1 MRVRICA
8 AATLSLLPV
17 FSATA
22 QQQPPPADPLTVTV
36 RDEDVGRFEELW
48 KRTGGKPTAAQ
59 IDADYIEPGSLGLKI
74 FTPHRIIDGRNMAGK
89 IAEHRDWYERALTTC
104 RPWIEQH
111 NAELR
116 SIYLGLHGLL
126 PEKPLPQIYM
136 VIGGA
141 NSGGTAVPGAQVLGL
156 EILCRDGPTPE
167 KFAQGLRTF
176 FAHETTHTFQG
187 DINANRAALAEPL
200 LAQILAEGGADYVA
214 SLVTG
219 ASPSVARDSYG
230 AAHEREIWKQFQAD
244 RLIANRNFDPK
255 TGYSGPGKAAFGHW
269 LYNGGG
275 SAKLPGWE
283 PDMGYWLGMQIAKA
297 YVARSADPHAAVR
310 EVLAMEDPA
319 EILRKSRYG
328 DDLR

>member
-1 MRVRICA
+1 MRVLVFA
-8 AATLSLLPV
+8 AVTLTVAPISL
-17 FSATA
+17 AEA

-36 RDEDVGRFEELW
+36 KDDDVRRFEELW
-48 KRTGGKPTAAQ
+48 RKTAGNPTAAQ
-59 IDADYIEPGSLGLKI
+59 IDADYIQPGSLGVKI
-74 FTPHRIIDGRNMAGK
+74 FTPHRIVDGRNMAEQ
-89 IAEHRDWYERALTTC
+89 ITEHRRWYEQALTTC

-141 NSGGTAVPGAQVLGL
+141 NSGGTAAPGAQVLGL

-187 DINANRAALAEPL
+187 DLSSNKAALAEPL
-200 LAQILAEGGADYVA
+200 LSRILAEGGADYVA
-214 SLVTG
+214 SIVTG
-219 ASPSVARDSYG
+219 TSPSVARDTYG
-230 AAHEREIWKQFQAD
+230 FAHEAEIWAQFMKD
-244 RLIANRNFDPK
+244 RQIANKNFDARK
-255 TGYSGPGKAAFGHW
+255 GFAGPGLAAFQHW
-269 LYNGGG
+269 LYNGRTGG
-275 SAKLPGWE
+275 LPGWE
-283 PDMGYWLGMQIAKA
+283 SDMGYWLGMQIAKA
-297 YVARSADPHAAVR
+297 YVAHSADPHAAVR
-310 EVLAMEDPA
+310 EVLAMQDPA

-328 DDLR
+328 QDLR